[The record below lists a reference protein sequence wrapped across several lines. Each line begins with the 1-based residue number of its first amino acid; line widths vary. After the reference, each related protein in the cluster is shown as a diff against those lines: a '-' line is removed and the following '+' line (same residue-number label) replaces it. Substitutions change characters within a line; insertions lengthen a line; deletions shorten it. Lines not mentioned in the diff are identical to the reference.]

1 MRKCEKTEEESDQLS
16 LAAHIY
22 IVLRPMTGQA
32 LKISVYTFLT
42 TEVFLE
48 VQIIVYIFWRE
59 NKEKR

>member
-22 IVLRPMTGQA
+22 IVLRPMTGRA

-42 TEVFLE
+42 TEVE